1 MSKGEDKIVD
11 LLNQA
16 KIKFQREKSFSDLKH
31 GLFRYDFYIPNL
43 DGGPAIIEF
52 NGEQHYHYVAHFYRT
67 PREWRKMQEHDRR
80 KISYALANKIKI
92 YIIPF
97 WEIDK
102 ITTARQLFQEKYLA
116 RTRWKNDEEVK
127 NSPLYKKI

>member
-1 MSKGEDKIVD
+1 MSKGEEKIAE
-11 LLNQA
+11 LLKQA
-16 KIKFQREKSFSDLKH
+16 RIIFCREKSFSDLKH

-52 NGEQHYHYVAHFYRT
+52 NGEQHYHYVKHFYHT

-102 ITTARQLFQEKYLA
+102 ITTARQLFNDKYLA
-116 RTRWKNDEEVK
+116 RSRWKNDEEAK
-127 NSPLYKKI
+127 NSPLATKS

>member
-11 LLNQA
+11 LLNRA
-16 KIKFQREKSFSDLKH
+16 RISFVREKSFSDLKH
-31 GLFRYDFYIPNL
+31 GLFRYDFYIPCL

-52 NGEQHYHYVAHFYRT
+52 NGEQHYHFVKRFYRT

-80 KISYALANKIKI
+80 KISYALANGIKI

-97 WEIDK
+97 WEIGN
-102 ITTARQLFQEKYLA
+102 IFSAQELFQEKFLA
-116 RTRWKNDEEVK
+116 RTRWKNDEEVI
-127 NSPLYKKI
+127 NSPLYQKN